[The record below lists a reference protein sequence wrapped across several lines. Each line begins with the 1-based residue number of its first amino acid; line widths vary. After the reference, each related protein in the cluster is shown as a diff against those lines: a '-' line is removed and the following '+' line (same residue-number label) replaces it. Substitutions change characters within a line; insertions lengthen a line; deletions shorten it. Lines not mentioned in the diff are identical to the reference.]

1 MPKKFYKHKTLLDE
15 QVSPRQFFP
24 RLNELFDV
32 KYIKHDLNL
41 AGLPDPAIY
50 ELALKQG
57 RIILTKNVRDF
68 RPLLREDSPGIISI
82 PENWSLSRID
92 SKLIA
97 LLTRHGP
104 NYFRGR
110 YHPLAAEEP
119 TRQAA

>member
-24 RLNELFDV
+24 RLNEHFDV
-32 KYIKHDLNL
+32 KHIKHDLNL
-41 AGLPDPAIY
+41 ASLPDLAIY

-57 RIILTKNVRDF
+57 RIILTKNVKDF

-82 PENWSLSRID
+82 PETWATSRVD
-92 SKLIA
+92 SKLTA
-97 LLTRHGP
+97 LLMRHGP